1 MLFFRSN
8 YLQVSKKSYI
18 RLNGK
23 ILKHF
28 FFLLEE
34 NERIFLNCKRKRR
47 ENMWETSNYRISKL
61 CRVQK
66 RFGLIL
72 GSFEKIIW
80 QQIFKGIMDM
90 GGVRQR
96 PAGLW

>member
-1 MLFFRSN
+1 
-8 YLQVSKKSYI
+8 
-18 RLNGK
+18 
-23 ILKHF
+23 
-28 FFLLEE
+28 
-34 NERIFLNCKRKRR
+34 
-47 ENMWETSNYRISKL
+47 MWETSNYRISKL

-90 GGVRQR
+90 GV
-96 PAGLW
+96 